1 MIKKLMK
8 KKVTYLFLFCI
19 AFVFSYQF
27 FLNKLPE
34 LFPFGYELG
43 DIQYRICFAFITSYI
58 FYVLITFIP
67 KEKDKENVYEY
78 INPKKDELIN
88 SIENFFGVLVETANY
103 AELKDPTKQA
113 MKSILFQNRK
123 LEVNLLTNKDIKDIC
138 TIINPDDHSP
148 INVYESKQFVKLTWT
163 EFIKFHVDSTN
174 QQIADIFV
182 LMPHLESKHIKLL
195 SNLKDIEF
203 IRIVRI
209 GKIFDLIDSDIV
221 VFDDPLYKYYQCIS
235 KLKEDW

>member
-1 MIKKLMK
+1 MIKKLLE

-19 AFVFSYQF
+19 AFVLSYQF
-27 FLNKLPE
+27 FLIKFPE
-34 LFPFGYELG
+34 VFPFAYELG

-67 KEKDKENVYEY
+67 KEKDKKNVYEY
-78 INPKKDELIN
+78 INPKKDELIK
-88 SIENFFGVLVETANY
+88 SIESFFAVLVETANY
-103 AELKDPTKQA
+103 AVLKDPKRQA
-113 MKSILFQNRK
+113 IKELLFQDRK
-123 LEVNLLTNKDIKDIC
+123 LDVNSLNEKDIKDIC
-138 TIINPDDHSP
+138 KIINPNGQSP
-148 INVYESKQFVKLTWT
+148 INVYENKAFVNQNWA
-163 EFIKFHVDSTN
+163 EYIKYSIEYTN

-182 LMPHLESKHIKLL
+182 LMPHLDTKHIKLL

-209 GKIFDLIDSDIV
+209 GKIFDLMDSDIEI
-221 VFDDPLYKYYQCIS
+221 FDNPLYTYYQYIS